1 MACLDRESL
10 CGVAS
15 SNFVVAF
22 LSETG
27 NPSEL
32 PSQRDIVH
40 RESLRKAALAFVD
53 SSMSA
58 PAAPPR
64 ATPQRDPVLTA
75 MVLAAE
81 HPEKVQQAAAMATTA
96 VDAAKRA
103 DPSGEGNLK
112 GGAKV
117 IAGAALVGGVAVGA
131 VAGSLAIGIVA
142 AAGAAYTA
150 TRSDKAGDAARAT
163 GQAAVAVAGKAEQL
177 NREHQITDKIV
188 SAAKT
193 GYVKADQLN
202 REHHITDKIVS
213 AAKTGYHAVKEL
225 DQKHGITSKT
235 ADALI
240 AAANGITK
248 KVDKSGG
255 SAPEAASMPPPPPPP
270 PEGHTGVYRPP
281 PKQ

>member
-1 MACLDRESL
+1 MHARTQAVIADVMS
-10 CGVAS
+10 GPAS
-15 SNFVVAF
+15 
-22 LSETG
+22 
-27 NPSEL
+27 
-32 PSQRDIVH
+32 
-40 RESLRKAALAFVD
+40 
-53 SSMSA
+53 
-58 PAAPPR
+58 PPPV
-64 ATPQRDPVLTA
+64 TPQRDPVMSA

-131 VAGSLAIGIVA
+131 VAGSLAIGVVA
-142 AAGAAYTA
+142 AAGAAYIS

-177 NREHQITDKIV
+177 NREHHITDKIV

-225 DQKHGITSKT
+225 DQKHGISSKT

-248 KVDKSGG
+248 KIDKSGG

>member
-1 MACLDRESL
+1 MAR
-10 CGVAS
+10 G
-15 SNFVVAF
+15 FF
-22 LSETG
+22 RGSE
-27 NPSEL
+27 
-32 PSQRDIVH
+32 H
-40 RESLRKAALAFVD
+40 
-53 SSMSA
+53 
-58 PAAPPR
+58 
-64 ATPQRDPVLTA
+64 
-75 MVLAAE
+75 
-81 HPEKVQQAAAMATTA
+81 H
-96 VDAAKRA
+96 
-103 DPSGEGNLK
+103 
-112 GGAKV
+112 
-117 IAGAALVGGVAVGA
+117 
-131 VAGSLAIGIVA
+131 
-142 AAGAAYTA
+142 
-150 TRSDKAGDAARAT
+150 
-163 GQAAVAVAGKAEQL
+163 
-177 NREHQITDKIV
+177 ITDKIV

-240 AAANGITK
+240 AAANGITT